1 MKKTVLLV
9 TMICAGILFTSL
21 QSMAQVSYDSL
32 CASYKTYYS
41 LEEALKEP
49 LNVQKL
55 DLSMQKLT
63 VIPEDLMKLENLVC
77 LDLAFNRISTLPAS
91 MATLTKLEYL
101 NLMGTRYMA
110 KLPANVAKIPNLK
123 VLELGDHPEWSAAT
137 YAEAAKVVPNVT
149 ILK

>member
-1 MKKTVLLV
+1 MKKTVLLLAI
-9 TMICAGILFTSL
+9 TLAGLLFTSL

-63 VIPEDLMKLENLVC
+63 VIPEDVMKLENLIC
-77 LDLAFNRISTLPAS
+77 LDLSFNRISTLPAS
-91 MATLTKLEYL
+91 LTTLTKLECL
-101 NLMGTRYMA
+101 NLTGTRYMA
-110 KLPANVAKIPNLK
+110 KLPAVVSKLPSLK
-123 VLELGDHPEWSAAT
+123 VLGLGDHPEWSAAT
-137 YAEAAKVVPNVT
+137 FDEAVKLLPNVT
-149 ILK
+149 VIK

>member
-1 MKKTVLLV
+1 MKKTLLLF
-9 TMICAGILFTSL
+9 TMILAGVLSTSL
-21 QSMAQVSYDSL
+21 LSTAQVSYDSL

-41 LEEALKEP
+41 LEEALKDP

-63 VIPEDLMKLENLVC
+63 VVSEDIMKLENLVC

-91 MATLTKLEYL
+91 IVSLTKLEYL

-110 KLPANVAKIPNLK
+110 KLPAVVAKIPNLK

-137 YAEAAKVVPNVT
+137 YAEAAKIAPNVT